1 MGGRIDP
8 SPNDAAYGV
17 LILLSW
23 LSILLFIPLVVCYLV
38 LIVERLVRARQTRL
52 TLKDNAK

>member
-38 LIVERLVRARQTRL
+38 FIVERLVRARQTRL
-52 TLKDNAK
+52 TPER